1 MKIKYLLFAFCFL
14 LFSFIL
20 DNYTKKSDI
29 DISEVDFYD
38 VQFKE
43 VWEQGCDFGHNNIRF
58 NSLFIKVLYDLEK
71 EYNKEFCCEE
81 ITKND
86 RKNIDRCCCFLYSE
100 SSGYLHDLDPS
111 FLNPDGNSNIYVK
124 RNLSNAKELT
134 EILELY
140 KKHEKL
146 RNLGKEEVVGSPLE
160 GSDYTW
166 VRR

>member
-71 EYNKEFCCEE
+71 EYNKE
-81 ITKND
+81 
-86 RKNIDRCCCFLYSE
+86 L
-100 SSGYLHDLDPS
+100 
-111 FLNPDGNSNIYVK
+111 DGNSNIYVK